1 MLFCCC
7 EIVNFLEGELKFYN
21 LVRFVFD
28 VVFNWSRK
36 EVSVGVM
43 VDRGLCVIFVKGINV
58 IYIYLYFI
66 GVIRGGVINMYM
78 DIGDF

>member
-43 VDRGLCVIFVKGINV
+43 VDRGSCVIFVKGINV